1 MGREGNEMSEI
12 KGTITQ
18 QLQQLQ
24 TLMHRMAFHGFT
36 VNGKE
41 ARNPYRGQG
50 RVLSVLRMKPEI
62 SQKELTGLLDMSKQS
77 LAELLA
83 KLEKSGYIA
92 REPSE
97 NDKRSSTVRLL
108 DAGRKAAEEMEG
120 STKEVF
126 QIFDCLN
133 EEELA
138 QFSGYLGRVIK
149 RCAEYF
155 PGEDLEERSRRMES
169 FLAKY
174 DHSFTHFDEH
184 DGSHTH
190 GDGAKYYQR

>member
-1 MGREGNEMSEI
+1 MSGI
-12 KGTITQ
+12 KGTVTR

-36 VNGKE
+36 VDGK
-41 ARNPYRGQG
+41 AAHNPYRGQG
-50 RVLSVLRMKPEI
+50 RVLAVLCRKPEI
-62 SQKELTGLLDMSKQS
+62 SQKELAGLLDMSKQS

-83 KLEKSGYIA
+83 KLEKSGYIQ

-97 NDKRSSTVRLL
+97 DDRRSSTVRLL
-108 DAGRKAAEEMEG
+108 EAGRRAAEEMEG
-120 STKEVF
+120 STREVF
-126 QIFDCLN
+126 QIFDCLDG
-133 EEELA
+133 EELER
-138 QFSGYLGRVIK
+138 FSGYLARVIR

-184 DGSHTH
+184 DGSHAR
-190 GDGAKYYQR
+190 GDGRSYYKKD